1 MPLPCKSNAAITDAL
16 CATDRVAR
24 TSTVT
29 NDEPAARVLAPEG
42 GEVEFDAARLLEMGV
57 TRARTV
63 RSRRGSGG
71 RVEFDPDALVAALAE
86 EVSAWRAAN
95 AEEGENAL

>member
-1 MPLPCKSNAAITDAL
+1 M
-16 CATDRVAR
+16 
-24 TSTVT
+24 
-29 NDEPAARVLAPEG
+29 LAPEG

-63 RSRRGSGG
+63 RSRRGGGSGGGG

-86 EVSAWRAAN
+86 EVAAWRAADGGRD
-95 AEEGENAL
+95 AESSREERGEGSDSAL

>member
-1 MPLPCKSNAAITDAL
+1 M
-16 CATDRVAR
+16 
-24 TSTVT
+24 
-29 NDEPAARVLAPEG
+29 LAPEG

-63 RSRRGSGG
+63 RSRRGGSGGG

-86 EVSAWRAAN
+86 EVAAWRAVAA
-95 AEEGENAL
+95 AEAEGSREERGEE